1 MFRNIVMFP
10 SRLGQPLYGVEQTPK
25 LLRLFLNKDN
35 RFYNI
40 KSTKRLDQ
48 NLFNLYS
55 QLHNMDEKRIVLGGD
70 HSMSIATVADSLNRN
85 PKTKVLWIDAHAD
98 INTPQA
104 SVSKNVHGM
113 PLAFLTGLAT
123 QHELLNY
130 TFIKN
135 KLDFQNLMYIGL
147 RDIDPFEKMI
157 LEEKNINVI
166 TVNELETN
174 FDKTLL
180 EIEKFIS
187 YDDIHISFDVDSLDP
202 KVLPCTGT
210 KADQGISLHSAKHI
224 MDFLNRYHI
233 MNMDVTELNLNIGDK
248 DDKITSLQNLFYI
261 LEKYIH

>member
-25 LLRLFLNKDN
+25 LLRLFLNKEN
-35 RFYNI
+35 KFYNI
-40 KSTKRLDQ
+40 KSTARLDQ
-48 NLFNLYS
+48 NLFNLYNN
-55 QLHNMDEKRIVLGGD
+55 LNNMDEKRMILGGD

-85 PKTKVLWIDAHAD
+85 PNTKVLWIDAHAD
-98 INTPQA
+98 INTPES

-113 PLAFLTGLAT
+113 PLSFLTGLAS
-123 QHELLNY
+123 QRELLNY

-157 LEEKNINVI
+157 LEEKKINVI

-174 FDKTLL
+174 FDKMLL

-210 KADQGISLHSAKHI
+210 KADQGITLDTAKHL

-248 DDKITSLQNLFYI
+248 DDKLKSLQNLFYI